1 MKYKDCFLQA
11 ASLTRDAPNCSR
23 VHPPRPVPGSSVG
36 SEVLLIHI
44 QGSSGHTEE
53 GMSPGLTDHTAGGSP
68 HTQRIP
74 GLPAAPGGPCPGLQL
89 RGVIQRRR
97 KAPCSTEVSLV
108 VKDPALSPPASGS
121 ASLFESLRGEPDL
134 SATSEQVKVWVTQ
147 LVPVHAG
154 SRGGGIRPSSTCSG
168 AFSCLGLQ
176 EGGLRLGPFSQF
188 PW

>member
-23 VHPPRPVPGSSVG
+23 VHPPSPVPEG
-36 SEVLLIHI
+36 LLTHI

-53 GMSPGLTDHTAGGSP
+53 RMSPGLTDGTAGAGP

-74 GLPAAPGGPCPGLQL
+74 GLPAAPGDPCPGLPL
-89 RGVIQRRR
+89 RW

-108 VKDPALSPPASGS
+108 VKDPALSRPASGS
-121 ASLFESLRGEPDL
+121 ASLFASLRGEPDL
-134 SATSEQVKVWVTQ
+134 SASSEQVKVWVTQ

-154 SRGGGIRPSSTCSG
+154 SRGGGIGPSCTCSW
-168 AFSCLGLQ
+168 AFSCLGLLE
-176 EGGLRLGPFSQF
+176 EGLSLGPLSQF